1 MKILINT
8 AIFAIFM
15 YLLFKIFIIL
25 LPVIFV
31 LGILFYFYLMYL
43 KKRHGKGSSKS
54 YYYHFNSAD
63 AEEFQEFFRRAGF
76 DGTNNNYGSYNRTNN
91 GYSNNYFGDK
101 SKYYT
106 VLGIDKNA
114 SQEDIKKAYRTKARE
129 YHPDKHANGSDS
141 EKEMAEKKFKEINE
155 AYEQLKS

>member
-8 AIFAIFM
+8 AIFAIVMF
-15 YLLFKIFIIL
+15 LLIKIFIFMLPFIL
-25 LPVIFV
+25 IA
-31 LGILFYFYLMYL
+31 GIVFYLRYL
-43 KKRHGKGSSKS
+43 KNRLTGKGSSKS

>member
-8 AIFAIFM
+8 AIFAVVM
-15 YLLFKIFIIL
+15 YLLIKIFIFMLPFIL
-25 LPVIFV
+25 IA
-31 LGILFYFYLMYL
+31 GIVFYLRYL
-43 KKRHGKGSSKS
+43 KNRLTGKGNSRS

-91 GYSNNYFGDK
+91 GYTNNYFGDK

-106 VLGIDKNA
+106 ILGIDKNA

-141 EKEMAEKKFKEINE
+141 EKEMAERKFKEINE

>member
-8 AIFAIFM
+8 AIFAIVM
-15 YLLFKIFIIL
+15 YLLIRLFIIL
-25 LPVIFV
+25 LPVILIFGV
-31 LGILFYFYLMYL
+31 IFYFYLMYL
-43 KKRHGKGSSKS
+43 KNRLTGKGNSRS

-106 VLGIDKNA
+106 ILGIDKNA
-114 SQEDIKKAYRTKARE
+114 SQEDIKKHIEQKQENTTQISMQMGVILK
-129 YHPDKHANGSDS
+129 KKWL
-141 EKEMAEKKFKEINE
+141 KENLKK
-155 AYEQLKS
+155 